1 MYLDAIIAYSLDC
14 FSKKKKCIWD
24 LFGQEVER
32 TESLAVAMCSVAI
45 NKENKSAGDGRLE
58 RAVRSAAEDKELY

>member
-1 MYLDAIIAYSLDC
+1 MHILLIVSQ
-14 FSKKKKCIWD
+14 KKKCIWD